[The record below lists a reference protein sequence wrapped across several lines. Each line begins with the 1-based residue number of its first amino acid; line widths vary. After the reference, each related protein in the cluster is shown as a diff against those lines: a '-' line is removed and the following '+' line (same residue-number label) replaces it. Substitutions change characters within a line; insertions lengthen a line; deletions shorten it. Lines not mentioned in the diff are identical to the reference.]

1 LSLGLLS
8 IVKSS
13 YRNKLFKNG
22 ATAIFALMPNASNK
36 YVLLTGSDLG
46 NREGN
51 LELALELISENI
63 GDVLQTSEVMESEPW
78 GFESDTR
85 FLNQAILVKTVLQPQ
100 ALLQKILKI
109 EQEIGR
115 VRKETQWVSRVIDI
129 DILCTKQLIHHT
141 DELTVPHKHLHN
153 RSFALAP
160 LCQLA
165 PTWTHPL
172 LKKTYHQLLLE
183 VTESKN
189 AHATQK

>member
-1 LSLGLLS
+1 
-8 IVKSS
+8 
-13 YRNKLFKNG
+13 
-22 ATAIFALMPNASNK
+22 MPNASNK

-51 LELALELISENI
+51 LELALELISEHI
-63 GDVLQTSEVMESEPW
+63 GDVLQTSEVTESEPW
-78 GFESDTR
+78 GFESDTQ

-100 ALLQKILKI
+100 ALLQEILKI

-115 VRKETQWVSRVIDI
+115 VRKETQWVSRIIDI
-129 DILCTKQLIHHT
+129 DILCAKQLIHHT

-153 RSFALAP
+153 RSFALTP
-160 LCQLA
+160 LCQLV

-172 LKKTYHQLLLE
+172 LRKTYYQLLLE